1 MKLEKAVLLVVLL
14 AVQTAVANT
23 TTVTS
28 TADSGAGTLRAA
40 LASTANGDTINLSV
54 TGAITLTSGE
64 LVVTRNVTITGPG
77 PSHLAVN
84 GNHACRVFHIGSN
97 TVVSISGLSINNGSA
112 RYWCD
117 TALGGGIWN
126 NHATLT
132 VSNCVLSGNLADF
145 GGGGIGNFGIGASGN
160 ASLTIINTTLSGNSS
175 DQGGGI
181 LNDGGRGG
189 SASLQIVNSTLS
201 GNSAR
206 LGGGIL
212 NSVFTSGM
220 ASLQIVNSTLS
231 GNTAT
236 ELGGGIDNANLG
248 GSAASVSIFNSTL
261 SGDSARAG
269 GCIINIGE
277 YGPTNRTEYGPANLE
292 IGSSILKAGLGGNIV
307 NFSGKVASDGY
318 NLSSDDG
325 GGFFAA
331 IADEIN
337 TDPMLGPLQDNG
349 GPTFTHALAYGSL
362 AIDQG
367 KNFSASPTDQRGPG
381 FARTIANPGVASANG

>member
-181 LNDGGRGG
+181 LNDGERGG
-189 SASLQIVNSTLS
+189 S
-201 GNSAR
+201 
-206 LGGGIL
+206 
-212 NSVFTSGM
+212 

-292 IGSSILKAGLGGNIV
+292 IGSTILKAGLGGNIV

-331 IADEIN
+331 TADQIN